1 MPIRT
6 PNGDIRG
13 YTVRGHRGLPTGL
26 FGTMELAYEE
36 ALAIELNRHTDV
48 NARVD
53 KVALA
58 SVGWLT

>member
-1 MPIRT
+1 
-6 PNGDIRG
+6 
-13 YTVRGHRGLPTGL
+13 
-26 FGTMELAYEE
+26 MELAYEE
-36 ALAIELNRHTDV
+36 ALAIELNRRTDV